1 MTTKKGCGMTTVL
14 WLKGGL
20 RGFGTAAR
28 CDNGLEKNAL
38 KKWLKVVVKKP
49 SLFEHRMAFETRA
62 TTARGF
68 RLPKSFL
75 AIFFTALIFFVTFLY
90 QG

>member
-1 MTTKKGCGMTTVL
+1 MTVVL
-14 WLKGGL
+14 WFYDGL
-20 RGFGTAAR
+20 RGLGIVAH